1 MLEGDG
7 RTDRAASEEET
18 KPERISVMTLA
29 GEDGG
34 GGEGGGRRRRA
45 AASRVCFH
53 VVSSQIRRN
62 EMRVRQTSGG
72 RTTRWRRQRRGVNF
86 LVALTESELA
96 WYHRL
101 GEGFKLKLSS
111 VRLLLVL
118 VDPLFLL
125 NEGYA

>member
-1 MLEGDG
+1 MRQGDRYKVTG
-7 RTDRAASEEET
+7 GVNCLRATDERTGAASEEEETKT

-34 GGEGGGRRRRA
+34 GGEGGGGRRRHA

-72 RTTRWRRQRRGVNF
+72 REDGRGGGE
-86 LVALTESELA
+86 ALISL
-96 WYHRL
+96 
-101 GEGFKLKLSS
+101 
-111 VRLLLVL
+111 
-118 VDPLFLL
+118 
-125 NEGYA
+125 